1 MENNV
6 KGKHR
11 VITILATVI
20 ALCVIIGI
28 VLLILH
34 IRNNTDGRSL
44 AGTDTTENYLNQPQS
59 TETEAETEA
68 LKPEFEISEAGVL
81 TSYNGDDETVVI
93 PDNVISIGAYAF
105 GASPKAEAIT
115 TVKLGKSVEDIDV
128 QAFAS
133 LTKLE
138 NVEVPEENGN
148 FIFKDGVLIK
158 ADNSVFFCMPSI
170 VKADYD
176 MFNIFYD
183 VISDN
188 IDGEGEAKL
197 VSGNMMA
204 KIEREYASSD
214 DFLGRKYYLYCK
226 AFSANG
232 QYIEF
237 DKAEFND
244 VDFNYKWIFIKN
256 CAYSTSECIVY
267 SYTTDATAYGKT
279 WLFTNNEIVR
289 VDINKNKLQEGEKI
303 NGEEWYNYSVITFEA
318 GEDGSLRYT
327 RMPLKYVF
335 YSGELDYAYC
345 WTGLDEFAKEIG
357 YVKIENGN
365 IVYYPEEK
373 FTARDL
379 GYDEDY
385 VIKYLIKGTDLSV
398 EEYFIQQSQR
408 FESAK

>member
-6 KGKHR
+6 KVKHR

-34 IRNNTDGRSL
+34 IRNNTDGKSL
-44 AGTDTTENYLNQPQS
+44 VETDTTENYLNQPQNS
-59 TETEAETEA
+59 ETEAETETP
-68 LKPEFEISEAGVL
+68 KPEFEISEAGVL
-81 TSYNGDDETVVI
+81 TAYNGDDETVVI

-148 FIFKDGVLIK
+148 FMFTDGVLIK
-158 ADNSVFFCMPSI
+158 ADNSVFFCMPNI
-170 VKADYD
+170 IKADYD
-176 MFNIFYD
+176 MFDVFYY
-183 VISDN
+183 VISDKIN
-188 IDGEGEAKL
+188 GEGESDL
-197 VSGNMMA
+197 VSGDMVA
-204 KIEREYASSD
+204 KIKREFAD
-214 DFLGRKYYLYCK
+214 PEDPLNRKYYISCNS
-226 AFSANG
+226 FTANG
-232 QYIEF
+232 KILEV
-237 DKAEFND
+237 DKSIIHEYK
-244 VDFNYKWIFIKN
+244 VFNYYKSHY
-256 CAYSTSECIVY
+256 AYITNQCVVY
-267 SYTTDATAYGKT
+267 SNRNTQGFGNT
-279 WLFTNNEIVR
+279 WLFTDNEIIR
-289 VDINKNKLQEGEKI
+289 VEVVNAAENREKI
-303 NGEEWYNYSVITFEA
+303 NGEEWYNYSVINFEA

-327 RMPLKYVF
+327 RRPLKYIF
-335 YSGELDYAYC
+335 YSGYLDYDYC

>member
-1 MENNV
+1 MS
-6 KGKHR
+6 
-11 VITILATVI
+11 
-20 ALCVIIGI
+20 C
-28 VLLILH
+28 
-34 IRNNTDGRSL
+34 NNTEKPVFNDDVT
-44 AGTDTTENYLNQPQS
+44 TDTDVRTSAFESDTEDLS
-59 TETEAETEA
+59 
-68 LKPEFEISEAGVL
+68 LPEFSISDEGVL
-81 TSYNGDDETVVI
+81 TAYNGTEYNISI
-93 PDNVISIGAYAF
+93 PDNVSAISEDAF
-105 GASPKAEAIT
+105 GTSPVAGEIKTI
-115 TVKLGKSVEDIDV
+115 KLGKSVESIDT
-128 QAFAS
+128 QAFVS
-133 LTKLE
+133 LTALE
-138 NVEVPEENGN
+138 SIEVPEENTN
-148 FIFKDGVLIK
+148 YKFLDGVLFK
-158 ADNSVFFCMPSI
+158 NDNTLFFCMPNI
-170 VKADYD
+170 IKDNYD
-176 MFNIFYD
+176 MFDIFYD

-188 IDGEGEAKL
+188 IDGEGEANL
-197 VSGNMMA
+197 VSGKMMA
-204 KIEREYASSD
+204 KIEREYASLD
-214 DFLGRKYYLYCK
+214 DSLGRKYYFYCK

-244 VDFNYKWIFIKN
+244 VDFNYKWSFIKN

-267 SYTTDATAYGKT
+267 SYTTDTTAYGKT
-279 WLFTNNEIVR
+279 WLFTNDEIVR

-335 YSGELDYAYC
+335 YSGNLDYDYC